1 MLNRLTSNACGAL
14 ALLVI
19 LLSAPVAKA
28 QRRAD
33 IGPELALRTG
43 LALPFGEV
51 DGSGGN
57 NLDGYAGSAI
67 PIGISGGVRID
78 QTLFFGARFQYA
90 FPQMKNPAGS
100 CENVSCDGSGVQV
113 GLEGSYR
120 FTPDAKFAPWVGLGG
135 GYEWWRA
142 DYFTQNAGLGG
153 TVRGFQGFVHGGGDV
168 RVGPQLVVGPFAE
181 VSFGRFDHSTG
192 RVRVGNTTNETP
204 SDIADTALHTWV
216 TLGVRGAF
224 GL

>member
-1 MLNRLTSNACGAL
+1 MLNLTKAQACGAL
-14 ALLVI
+14 ALLVV
-19 LLSAPVAKA
+19 LLSASGAEA

-57 NLDGYAGSAI
+57 NLDGYLGSAI
-67 PIGISGGVRID
+67 PIGVSGGVRID
-78 QTLFFGARFQYA
+78 RTIFFGARFQYA
-90 FPQMKNPAGS
+90 FPQMKNPNGS
-100 CENVSCDGSGVQV
+100 CQNVSCDGSGMQV

-120 FTPDAKFAPWVGLGG
+120 FMPDATFAPWVGLGG

-142 DYFTQNAGLGG
+142 DYFTPNAGLGA
-153 TVRGFQGFVHGGGDV
+153 TVRGFQGFLHGGGDV
-168 RVGPQLVVGPFAE
+168 HVGPQFVIGPFAE

-204 SDIADTALHTWV
+204 ADISDTALHTWV
-216 TLGVRGAF
+216 TIGVRGAF